1 VLRTSAAAKL
11 VFSVPITIW
20 TIASAT
26 IFAQSLPDAG
36 TFDPVS
42 VINGIE
48 ITPSACEEMERRQTA
63 VRVRVDGRGYCLR
76 YYAAGLRLDGPNPL
90 VAAWMSG
97 DVMGGPKGV
106 AHQQGLG
113 VASMIE
119 QSATLSNRYAVP
131 YVFLARPGTYGSA
144 GKHYEVRHTPLE
156 ARLVEAQI
164 DALKARYHIDRWVLG
179 GHSGGG
185 TLAAEFL
192 ARRDDIRCAVLSSP
206 AAAYRARLE
215 RRGLV
220 QRLKT
225 EVFFDPYDSIDRIS
239 EQPGERILLI
249 ADPRDTNIP
258 FSTQKLYFDGLKKR
272 GLNAWLIP
280 LQKAPAPT
288 YHSLVDFGETATG
301 MCASGATTDS
311 ILEKLHEMPQQ
322 SERISN

>member
-1 VLRTSAAAKL
+1 MA
-11 VFSVPITIW
+11 SVT
-20 TIASAT
+20 T
-26 IFAQSLPDAG
+26 FAQSLPDTG
-36 TFDPVS
+36 MFDPVS
-42 VINGIE
+42 VINGIQT
-48 ITPSACEEMERRQTA
+48 TPSACEEMVRRQTA
-63 VRVRVDGRGYCLR
+63 VWVRVDGRGYCLR
-76 YYAAGLRLDGPNPL
+76 YYAAGVALDRPNPV
-90 VAAWMSG
+90 VAGWMSG

-131 YVFLARPGTYGSA
+131 YIFLARPGTYGSS
-144 GKHYEVRHTPLE
+144 GKHYDVRHTPLE
-156 ARLVEAQI
+156 ARLVDAQI
-164 DALKARYHIDRWVLG
+164 DALKRRYRIDQWVLG

-192 ARRDDIRCAVLSSP
+192 AWRDDIRCAVLSSP

-215 RRGLV
+215 KKGFV

-225 EVFFDPYDSIDRIS
+225 EVFFDPYDSIDRIPN
-239 EQPGERILLI
+239 QPGRRIFLV

-258 FSTQKLYFDGLKKR
+258 FSTQELYFDGLKRR
-272 GLNAWLIP
+272 GLDAWLVP
-280 LQKAPAPT
+280 LQKAPGPK
-288 YHSLVDFGETATG
+288 YHSLVDFGETAIG

-311 ILEKLHEMPQQ
+311 ILQKLRDMPQQ

>member
-1 VLRTSAAAKL
+1 MRTAAGATLAFMLAIAISA
-11 VFSVPITIW
+11 
-20 TIASAT
+20 IASGAVL
-26 IFAQSLPDAG
+26 AQSVSDAEM
-36 TFDPVS
+36 FDPVG
-42 VINGIE
+42 VVNGIQ
-48 ITPSACEEMERRQTA
+48 ITLSACEEMERRQTA
-63 VRVRVDGRGYCLR
+63 VWVRVDGRGYCLR
-76 YYAAGLRLDGPNPL
+76 YYAAGLTPHGPNLL

-119 QSATLSNRYAVP
+119 QSTTLSNRYAVP
-131 YVFLARPGTYGSA
+131 YIFLARPGTYGSA
-144 GKHYEVRHTPLE
+144 GKHYDIRHTPLE
-156 ARLVEAQI
+156 AKLVEAQI

-192 ARRDDIRCAVLSSP
+192 ARRNDIQCAVLSSS

-215 RRGLV
+215 KRGFV
-220 QRLKT
+220 HRLKT
-225 EVFFDPYDSIDRIS
+225 EVFFDPYDSIDKIPD
-239 EQPGERILLI
+239 QPGRRIFLI

-258 FSTQKLYFDGLKKR
+258 FSTQELYFNALKKR
-272 GLNAWLIP
+272 GLDVWLVP
-280 LQKAPAPT
+280 LQKAPKPK

-311 ILEKLHEMPQQ
+311 ILKKLNDMPQQ
-322 SERISN
+322 SDRISN